1 MIHQWQ
7 NILIEAEAITIG
19 AVLRQI
25 KRGRRY
31 VPRVLATLQLRS
43 CLLTKSRN
51 WSQIG
56 LFFVEQEFIMRDL
69 ILLNDQILSALR
81 WRFLLQAKTF
91 LFSRVRICYFL
102 AFPEIVERITFF
114 YLRVWRRLQDCLIG
128 LIAQIEFFFVLLA
141 FLTFQSQLFQGR
153 PCRIVYSQHVGCRN
167 VYSQD
172 VCCRNVYSHN
182 IYLLNLQQHIFVY
195 SYKFVNLV

>member
-19 AVLRQI
+19 VVLRQI

-43 CLLTKSRN
+43 CLVTKSRN

-56 LFFVEQEFIMRDL
+56 LFFVEEEFIKRDL
-69 ILLNDQILSALR
+69 ILLNDQILAALG
-81 WRFLLQAKTF
+81 WRFQWQAKTF
-91 LFSRVRICYFL
+91 SFSRVRICYFL
-102 AFPEIVERITFF
+102 AFPEFVERITFF

-128 LIAQIEFFFVLLA
+128 LIARFMVFFCSFGFFDISITIVSRETMSNRL
-141 FLTFQSQLFQGR
+141 QST
-153 PCRIVYSQHVGCRN
+153 CRLSKC
-167 VYSQD
+167 
-172 VCCRNVYSHN
+172 
-182 IYLLNLQQHIFVY
+182 LQ
-195 SYKFVNLV
+195 S